1 MFKNYIKTAFRNI
14 VRNKF
19 ISFINIGGLGFGIAI
34 FLIIIFYVLHELNHD
49 KFNQNYENIYR
60 LDLITENQLALSPGM
75 VGELL
80 TNEFPEIKSF
90 NRMDSYRDYVVK
102 YENNI
107 LEVKNLLL
115 ADSSFFDM
123 FSYELIKGTKQDL
136 LNRPYTI
143 VLNETTVSKIFG
155 DKDPVGQRLLFNNKF
170 DFEVTGVI
178 KDMPDNSHI
187 QANAIISIEN
197 LKKFRN
203 DEELFNHLGM
213 WNYYTYFLVNEG
225 TNKEVLEEKITDH
238 LRTYF
243 SKFTNEAS
251 EINFTLVPLKDIYF
265 TNSRAYEYESGNRA
279 QLKVFIAV
287 GIIILLIAIINYV
300 NLTVAQLYNRSKE
313 LGIRKV
319 IGAKKKIVF
328 FQLIIES
335 IVFSVIAINLSLVF
349 IEILKPIFNDYLNIQ
364 IKIGYFENPML
375 ILYFLSGGILIGI
388 LSGIFPALHV
398 AGINSVKAMSKEITH
413 GKTGILIRKSLIII
427 QYIIASSL
435 VIATFIVLIQMRY
448 IQKKDLGF
456 DKEQLIYLK
465 MNSDIRKKQDAFKDE
480 LLKRTDIK
488 NVSYSYGSYRV
499 ESEHWSNND
508 GEKSYACH
516 IEFGDK
522 DYLET
527 LGIELIEGRNLSG
540 NVKTDEDKFLINET
554 AAREIFNGNAI
565 GEKIFD
571 GEVIGVVK
579 DYSFETLHK
588 NIEPL
593 AILLETNYSSMINIR
608 IDSDNWT
615 KVMNEIDGIWK
626 DFSPNFPLE
635 FNFVDKYLQAK
646 YKKEIEFSRLFIL
659 FSIISILIACLGI
672 IGLISFTIQRKSK
685 EIGIRKV
692 NGANAFRIIL
702 MLSSELNT
710 LVIWSN
716 VIAIPVTWYLMSKW
730 LQGFAFHTE
739 LPYWVFIISFLIVLT
754 ITFIAISYQSYRA
767 SKLNPVDALRYE

>member
-60 LDLITENQLALSPGM
+60 LDLVTENQLALSPGM

-80 TNEFPEIKSF
+80 TNEFPEIKNF

-107 LEVKNLLL
+107 LEIKNLLL

-143 VLNETTVSKIFG
+143 VLNETTASKIFG
-155 DKDPVGQRLLFNNKF
+155 DKDPVGQRVLFNNKF

-178 KDMPDNSHI
+178 KEMPDNSHI

-238 LRTYF
+238 LRAYF
-243 SKFTNEAS
+243 SKFMNEAS
-251 EINFTLVPLKDIYF
+251 EVNFTLVPLKDIYF

-287 GIIILLIAIINYV
+287 GIIILLIAIINYI

-364 IKIGYFENPML
+364 IKIGYFEDPML
-375 ILYFLSGGILIGI
+375 ILYFLLGGILIGI

-480 LLKRTDIK
+480 LLKRADIK
-488 NVSYSYGSYRV
+488 NVSYSYASYRV

-593 AILLETNYSSMINIR
+593 AILLETSYSSMINIR

-615 KVMNEIDGIWK
+615 KVINEINGIWK
-626 DFSPNFPLE
+626 DFSPNFPFE
-635 FNFVDKYLQAK
+635 INFVDKYLQAK

-702 MLSSELNT
+702 MLSSELNV

-716 VIAIPVTWYLMSKW
+716 VIAIPVTWYLMGKW

>member
-60 LDLITENQLALSPGM
+60 LDLVAENQLALSPGM

-80 TNEFPEIKSF
+80 TNELPEIKNF

-375 ILYFLSGGILIGI
+375 ILYFLLGGILIGI

-626 DFSPNFPLE
+626 DFSPNFPFE

>member
-60 LDLITENQLALSPGM
+60 LDLVTENQLALSPGM

-80 TNEFPEIKSF
+80 TNEFPEIKNF

-102 YENNI
+102 YEDNI
-107 LEVKNLLL
+107 QEVKNLLL

-123 FSYELIKGTKQDL
+123 FSYELVKGTKQDL

-143 VLNETTVSKIFG
+143 VLNETTASKIFG
-155 DKDPVGQRLLFNNKF
+155 DEDPVSKQILFNNKYN
-170 DFEVTGVI
+170 FEVTGVI

-203 DEELFNHLGM
+203 DEELFNHFGM

-225 TNKEVLEEKITDH
+225 TNKEILEEKITNH
-238 LRTYF
+238 LRAYF
-243 SKFTNEAS
+243 SKFTNEIS
-251 EINFTLVPLKDIYF
+251 EVNFKLVSLKDIYF
-265 TNSRAYEYESGNRA
+265 TNSRAYEFESGNKA
-279 QLKVFIAV
+279 QLKIFIVV
-287 GIIILLIAIINYV
+287 GIIILLIAIINYI

-313 LGIRKV
+313 LGVRKV
-319 IGAKKKIVF
+319 IGAKNKIVF

-364 IKIGYFENPML
+364 IKIGYFENPAL
-375 ILYFLSGGILIGI
+375 IFYFLMGGVLIGI
-388 LSGIFPALHV
+388 LSGVFPALHV
-398 AGINSVKAMSKEITH
+398 SGINSVKAMNKEVTH
-413 GKTGILIRKSLIII
+413 GKTGILIRKTLIVV

-488 NVSYSYGSYRV
+488 NVSYSYASYRLQ
-499 ESEHWSNND
+499 SEHWSRND

-527 LGIELIEGRNLSG
+527 LGIELIEGRNFTG
-540 NVKTDEDKFLINET
+540 NVKTDKDKFLLNET
-554 AAREIFNGNAI
+554 AAREIFNGNAV

-593 AILLETNYSSMINIR
+593 AILLEAEYASMINIR

-615 KVMNEIDGIWK
+615 KVINEINGIWE
-626 DFSPNFPLE
+626 DFSPNFPFEL
-635 FNFVDKYLQAK
+635 NFVDKYLQSK

-692 NGANAFRIIL
+692 NGANAFRIVL
-702 MLSSELNT
+702 MLSNELNK

-716 VIAIPVTWYLMSKW
+716 IIAIPITWYLMSKW
-730 LQGFAFHTE
+730 LQGFAFRTE
-739 LPYWVFIISFLIVLT
+739 LPYWAFIASFLIVLT

>member
-60 LDLITENQLALSPGM
+60 LDLVTENQLALSPGM

-251 EINFTLVPLKDIYF
+251 EVNFTLVPLKDIYF

-540 NVKTDEDKFLINET
+540 NVKTDEGKFLINET

-615 KVMNEIDGIWK
+615 NVMDEIDGIWK

-659 FSIISILIACLGI
+659 FSVISILIACLGI

-716 VIAIPVTWYLMSKW
+716 VIAIPVTWYLMNKW

-767 SKLNPVDALRYE
+767 SRLNPVDALRYE